1 MDPRAFDV
9 LLRTVR
15 AELTPEQC
23 RALAR
28 VAGEALD
35 RRGVGQLIEAKS
47 RAMGRDRRC
56 PRCDGNWVI
65 KWGFNKK
72 LGRQRFFCRDCKRHF
87 NPLTGTPLSGMRD
100 AKNWLPS
107 RRAAARSRH

>member
-65 KWGFNKK
+65 KWGFNKNWA
-72 LGRQRFFCRDCKRHF
+72 GSASSAA
-87 NPLTGTPLSGMRD
+87 TVSGTSTR
-100 AKNWLPS
+100 
-107 RRAAARSRH
+107 